1 MSPSRSTLAVL
12 AFAALA
18 ALAACGAPAP
28 PPPAPVP
35 VVVAVDSTEIVRQQR
50 VQAQGWFDQATR
62 LGRQARWGE
71 AIALYRR
78 AVAAAPDEA
87 TYHFGLSSALLGS
100 GSLGEAADAFQ
111 AGIDVEERADAPNHR
126 LLAEDYERLI
136 QILTRAGRT
145 DLIGPA
151 RDRQR
156 YHRELRDVLLPR

>member
-1 MSPSRSTLAVL
+1 MSLSRSAAAVL
-12 AFAALA
+12 AFAM
-18 ALAACGAPAP
+18 LAACGGRRP
-28 PPPAPVP
+28 PPPAPAP
-35 VVVAVDSTEIVRQQR
+35 LAAPVDSTEIVRLQR
-50 VQAQGWFDQATR
+50 VQAQAFFDQATR

-71 AIALYRR
+71 AVALYRR

-87 TYHFGLSSALLGS
+87 TYHFGLSSALLGG

-111 AGIDVEERADAPNHR
+111 AGIDVEERATVPNHR

-145 DLIGPA
+145 EAIGPA